1 MFPWKNQNVYY
12 AGMNDD
18 GSIMGIAT
26 YTRNS
31 YTKTEYGNFRTPIQ
45 NIKGNVTIMN
55 GVPQSASVQVKR

>member
-1 MFPWKNQNVYY
+1 
-12 AGMNDD
+12 MNDD